1 VDVREK
7 HQLDMAEHVAKVR
20 ARARPWRSIMALVL
34 AVVAAGASWWATDHG
49 KQALTLAGHPADKLL
64 NVGCAIAFCLFALAA
79 SLGLSGKARE
89 ALEPG
94 IGSAH
99 AAVVRYAIVLAGGV
113 VSLLITLDLVR
124 VQVGNLILGGAF
136 TAVLL
141 GIAAQ
146 QSLGNLFAGIVL
158 LLARPFAVGDSVR
171 MRAGVLSGQ
180 IEGIVADIGITY
192 VRLDTDEGKLNVPN
206 SVVLAAAVGPLR
218 RSQSEGTAP
227 PGAVPPGAVPP
238 GPVAS
243 SPAVPGPAVPGPA
256 AAASSAASG
265 APASSAAAMVAA
277 PSAALD
283 AAMAPPLDGA
293 APQHGGP
300 VTGRDGAGHAGSAEG
315 GPQR

>member
-1 VDVREK
+1 
-7 HQLDMAEHVAKVR
+7 MAEHVAKVR

-64 NVGCAIAFCLFALAA
+64 NVGCAIAFCLFA
-79 SLGLSGKARE
+79 LSGKARE

-256 AAASSAASG
+256 VPGPAAAASSAASG

>member
-1 VDVREK
+1 
-7 HQLDMAEHVAKVR
+7 MAEHVAKVR

-265 APASSAAAMVAA
+265 ATERRHS
-277 PSAALD
+277 
-283 AAMAPPLDGA
+283 MADP
-293 APQHGGP
+293 
-300 VTGRDGAGHAGSAEG
+300 
-315 GPQR
+315 